1 MPEPGLPAPAPPLYL
16 VDASLYVFRA
26 WHSMPDQFHDA
37 DGWPTNAVHGF
48 ARFLLELLE
57 QERPVHIAI
66 AFDEALDSCFRN
78 RLYPAY
84 KANRDPAP
92 EELKRQFTH
101 CKALCAAMG
110 LSVLAHGEYEAD
122 DLIGSA
128 LHQAR
133 PSGFRGV
140 IVSAD
145 KDMSQLLWEHDEQ
158 WDFARGQRWGMAGVK
173 ARHGVEAA
181 QIADYLA
188 LTGDAVDNIPGVTGI
203 GAKSAAI
210 LLAHF
215 GSLDVLLTRI
225 DEVAFL
231 RMRGAAQMAARLREQ
246 REHALLWRQLATIA
260 LDAPL
265 GGAEPGFV
273 RAAPDAG
280 MLSAL
285 AEALRFGPMTRRRLM
300 QAAGLEAGPAAGP

>member
-1 MPEPGLPAPAPPLYL
+1 MTAPTLYL

-26 WHSMPDQFHDA
+26 WHSMPDEFHDA

-57 QERPVHIAI
+57 RERPRHIAV
-66 AFDEALDSCFRN
+66 AFDESLDSCFRN
-78 RLYPAY
+78 AIYPAY

-92 EELKRQFTH
+92 PELRRQFAW
-101 CKALCAAMG
+101 CKALCKAVG
-110 LSVLAHGEYEAD
+110 LVTLAHTDYEAD
-122 DLIGSA
+122 DLIGTA
-128 LHQAR
+128 VHVGR
-133 PSGFRGV
+133 RDGFRSV

-145 KDMSQLLWEHDEQ
+145 KDLSQLLQADDEQ
-158 WDFARGQRWGMAGVK
+158 YDFAKAVRWKADGVK
-173 ARHGVEAA
+173 ARHGVHAQ

-215 GSLDVLLTRI
+215 QSLDALLARI
-225 DEVAFL
+225 DEVPFL
-231 RMRGAAQMAARLREQ
+231 RLRGAAGMATRLREQ
-246 REHALLWRQLATIA
+246 REHALLWRQLTTIA

-265 GGAEPGFV
+265 PEGGFARGRGDGEEL
-273 RAAPDAG
+273 AS
-280 MLSAL
+280 LSDWMG
-285 AEALRFGPMTRRRLM
+285 FGPLTRKRLAD
-300 QAAGLEAGPAAGP
+300 AAGLST

>member
-1 MPEPGLPAPAPPLYL
+1 MTEAPAVLAQRTPLYL

-57 QERPVHIAI
+57 QERPKHIAI

-101 CKALCAAMG
+101 CKALCAALG
-110 LSVLAHGEYEAD
+110 LNVLAHAEYEAD

-128 LHQAR
+128 LHGAR
-133 PSGFRGV
+133 PRGFRGV

-145 KDMSQLLWEHDEQ
+145 KDMSQLLMEADEQ
-158 WDFARGQRWGMAGVK
+158 WDFARAQRWGMAGVK
-173 ARHGVEAA
+173 AKHGVEAA

-231 RMRGAAQMAARLREQ
+231 RLRGAAQMAARLREQ

-260 LDAPL
+260 LDAPMD
-265 GGAEPGFV
+265 GAEPDFV
-273 RAAPDAG
+273 RAGVDAG
-280 MLSAL
+280 MLEAL
-285 AEALRFGPMTRRRLM
+285 SESLRFGPMTRRRLRA
-300 QAAGLEAGPAAGP
+300 AAGLADTPL